1 MYWHRYRPLPTISV
15 IHSSG
20 CSVRR
25 ELGNRAC
32 ALDWPGSVAKLVSV
46 SAVRLAGPSG
56 FAESGVSGYY
66 PSHTPQTPALVSREL
81 GDSRRALACPGG
93 AMCLAGPSRSLQVA
107 RRAALTPCHQAGSEC
122 VVRYGGRWSAL
133 RDSGGLRPGR
143 IQRPASRN
151 PERGFGGETQRPV
164 PAVAPPLAGAS
175 VAPPPIFLPR
185 RRAPCA
191 ATGFRE
197 HHERPV
203 TSGRCAQLSTLAS
216 PDGGGRDLRTTAT
229 GSERRVEQ
237 RRR

>member
-1 MYWHRYRPLPTISV
+1 VYWHRYRPLPTISV
-15 IHSSG
+15 VHSWG

-32 ALDWPGSVAKLVSV
+32 TLDWPGSMASSCPCLPCVLLRQVGLLS
-46 SAVRLAGPSG
+46 RGI
-56 FAESGVSGYY
+56 SGYY

-81 GDSRRALACPGG
+81 GDSRRALACPGV
-93 AMCLAGPSRSLQVA
+93 AMCLAGPSRSLQVV
-107 RRAALTPCHQAGSEC
+107 RRAALTSCHQAGSEC

-143 IQRPASRN
+143 IQRPVSRTRSGDSAEEYSGRSRRWHH
-151 PERGFGGETQRPV
+151 PWR
-164 PAVAPPLAGAS
+164 GAS
-175 VAPPPIFLPR
+175 VAPPPIFSPR

-191 ATGFRE
+191 ATGLRE
-197 HHERPV
+197 HQERTV

-216 PDGGGRDLRTTAT
+216 PDGGGRDLRTTAA